1 MIMTEEN
8 LKKLLLLA
16 ACAMVATEDPR
27 SGSYLSEILISL
39 LLQVCCCK
47 LKFAASDD
55 GAAPVASHFT
65 SRTFSNQIQAA
76 FHEWRL
82 QELLIPAQTSGLT
95 QRHLS
100 LLCVTQTLS
109 VLYGHRHPARQ
120 KGSSP
125 SVSFC
130 ASALAWSRMATFARS
145 A

>member
-1 MIMTEEN
+1 MERCWHLIMTEEN
-8 LKKLLLLA
+8 LKKLLLA
-16 ACAMVATEDPR
+16 ACAMVATEDLT
-27 SGSYLSEILISL
+27 SGSYLSEILISELPLSL
-39 LLQVCCCK
+39 LL
-47 LKFAASDD
+47 LTMALLLLPA
-55 GAAPVASHFT
+55 T
-65 SRTFSNQIQAA
+65 SLPEPSVTRSRQLSISGDF
-76 FHEWRL
+76 
-82 QELLIPAQTSGLT
+82 QELLISAQTSGLT

-130 ASALAWSRMATFARS
+130 ASALAWSHIATFARS

>member
-1 MIMTEEN
+1 MERCWHLIMTEEN
-8 LKKLLLLA
+8 LKKLLLA
-16 ACAMVATEDPR
+16 ACAMVATEDLT
-27 SGSYLSEILISL
+27 SGSYLSEILISELPLSL
-39 LLQVCCCK
+39 LL
-47 LKFAASDD
+47 LTTALLLLPA
-55 GAAPVASHFT
+55 T
-65 SRTFSNQIQAA
+65 SLPEPSVNRSRQLSISGDF
-76 FHEWRL
+76 
-82 QELLIPAQTSGLT
+82 QELLISAQTSGLT

-130 ASALAWSRMATFARS
+130 ASALAWSRMTTFARS

>member
-1 MIMTEEN
+1 MERCWHLIMTEEN
-8 LKKLLLLA
+8 LKKLLLA
-16 ACAMVATEDPR
+16 ACAMVATEDPT
-27 SGSYLSEILISL
+27 SGSYLSEIVISELPLSL
-39 LLQVCCCK
+39 LL
-47 LKFAASDD
+47 LTTALLLLPA
-55 GAAPVASHFT
+55 T
-65 SRTFSNQIQAA
+65 SLPEPSVTRSRQLSISGDF
-76 FHEWRL
+76 
-82 QELLIPAQTSGLT
+82 QELLISAQTSGLT

-130 ASALAWSRMATFARS
+130 ASALAWSRMTTFARS